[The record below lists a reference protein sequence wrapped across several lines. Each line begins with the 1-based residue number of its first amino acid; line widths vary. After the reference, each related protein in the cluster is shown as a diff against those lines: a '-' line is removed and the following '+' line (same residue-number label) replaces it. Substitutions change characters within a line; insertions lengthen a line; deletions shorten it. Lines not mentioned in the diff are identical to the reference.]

1 MTRRTQI
8 CFLSVVVGAACLMQ
22 AIAILRATVPAL
34 DAVRF
39 VNSARSI
46 DELGLLGFL
55 DNQSEPPLFP
65 LAIWGVHAVIV
76 ACAGEFR
83 EAWALSVQLA
93 AALPL
98 VLLPIPV
105 YWLGKRLVGPY
116 AAILGTVLFMCLPEL
131 VRLGADGISDS
142 MHLFWFAVAL
152 SLLVSHLLA
161 PDGWGGT
168 VWGVFLAGFATALAV
183 LTRSEAA
190 ILGMAFALVL
200 AIRAWRQ
207 RVMPW
212 RSALPYTAG
221 LAFVLLP
228 YSLLLAL
235 ATGETGQTASRLT
248 PLPAA
253 SPEPTL
259 QLASGEALSFAPK
272 DPTTSIRRRGMAAA
286 MIQLAEELPK
296 AFGYA
301 PGLLALVGFWILRRR
316 PVTEADRLLQAFC
329 VLLLAAVVFHTARE
343 GYLAA
348 RHLLPLAIAAVA
360 CMGLGAHAVGS
371 RIQQL
376 SCRFRSVEFPEQ
388 IKEPRMPSGDSA
400 HWRQPAAVGGSF
412 SIPRPAIVLT
422 LVIATLSAIYGVRP
436 VHSSRG
442 GHRAAAGWIAEN
454 ARRDDR
460 VVDTQGWTGL
470 YSGLTTVPYEK
481 SRAELMVPGLRY
493 LVIEDRELDYDSRRS
508 RTIRWLL
515 EKAGTKV
522 AAFPVSPTGNGTP
535 ATVLVY
541 EWNANRCRE

>member
-1 MTRRTQI
+1 MVA
-8 CFLSVVVGAACLMQ
+8 LACLMQ

-46 DELGLLGFL
+46 DEIGLLGFL
-55 DNQSEPPLFP
+55 DSQSEPPLFP
-65 LAIWGVHAVIV
+65 LAIWAFHTAVV
-76 ACAGEFR
+76 ASVGEFR

-98 VLLPIPV
+98 IVLPIPV
-105 YWLGKRLVGPY
+105 YSLGKRLVGPY
-116 AAILGTVLFMCLPEL
+116 VAILGTVLFMCLPQL

-161 PDGWGGT
+161 PDSWGGA
-168 VWGVFLAGFATALAV
+168 VWAVLLAGLATALAF

-190 ILGMAFALVL
+190 ILAAAFSLVL

-207 RVMPW
+207 RVVPW
-212 RSALPYTAG
+212 RSALLYTAG
-221 LAFVLLP
+221 LALVLVP
-228 YSLLLAL
+228 YGLLVTL
-235 ATGETGQTASRLT
+235 ATGEAGQTASRST
-248 PLPAA
+248 TRPDAP
-253 SPEPTL
+253 PQRTL
-259 QLASGEALSFAPK
+259 RLADGETLSFAPK

-286 MIQLAEELPK
+286 LIQLADELPK
-296 AFGYA
+296 AFAYA

-316 PVTEADRLLQAFC
+316 PRTDADGLLQAFC

-376 SCRFRSVEFPEQ
+376 SCRFRSVEFPKQ
-388 IKEPRMPSGDSA
+388 IKEASIPGGD
-400 HWRQPAAVGGSF
+400 HWRQPAAVGGRF
-412 SIPRPAIVLT
+412 SVPGPAIVLT

-454 ARRDDR
+454 ARRGDR

-481 SRAELMVPGLRY
+481 SRTELTVPGIRY

-508 RTIRWLL
+508 RTIKWLL
-515 EKAGTKV
+515 EKAGTQV
-522 AAFPVSPTGNGTP
+522 AEFPVSTTGKGTS

-541 EWNANRCRE
+541 EWNTNGCRE

>member
-105 YWLGKRLVGPY
+105 HWLGKRLVGPY
-116 AAILGTVLFMCLPEL
+116 AAILGTVLLMCLPEL

-142 MHLFWFAVAL
+142 MHLFWLAVAL

-168 VWGVFLAGFATALAV
+168 VWGVFLAGLATALAV

-190 ILGMAFALVL
+190 ILGIAFSLVL

-207 RVMPW
+207 RLVPW

-228 YSLLLAL
+228 YSLLLVL
-235 ATGETGQTASRLT
+235 ATGETGQTASPQT
-248 PLPAA
+248 SPPTA
-253 SPEPTL
+253 SPEQTFH
-259 QLASGEALSFAPK
+259 LASGEALSFAPK

-316 PVTEADRLLQAFC
+316 PVTEADRLLQTFC
-329 VLLLAAVVFHTARE
+329 VLLLAAVTFHTARE

-360 CMGLGAHAVGS
+360 CMGLGAHAVGG

-376 SCRFRSVEFPEQ
+376 LCRFRSVELLERAKQ
-388 IKEPRMPSGDSA
+388 SVASG
-400 HWRQPAAVGGSF
+400 GGSA
-412 SIPRPAIVLT
+412 RWRHPAGFGDKSSAPGAAIALT
-422 LVIATLSAIYGVRP
+422 LIIASLSAIYGMRP
-436 VHSSRG
+436 VHSSHG

-454 ARRDDR
+454 ARRGDR

-470 YSGLTTVPYEK
+470 YSGLITVPYEK
-481 SRAELMVPGLRY
+481 SRTELTFPGLRY
-493 LVIEDRELDYDSRRS
+493 LVIEDRELEYDSPRS
-508 RTIRWLL
+508 RTIKWLL
-515 EKAGTKV
+515 EKAGTQV
-522 AAFPVSPTGNGTP
+522 AAFPVAPTDSGTL
-535 ATVLVY
+535 ARVLVY
-541 EWNANRCRE
+541 EWNANGCEE